1 MAVSVLGVADPLE
14 GGDEGWGPADT
25 PPAELRRY
33 DVAFPFHVE
42 AHGRVAAAHYDEHV
56 AQMIE
61 QVLFTAP
68 GERVNR
74 PDFGCGV
81 LQMVFGP
88 DAEAQAAATQFL
100 VLSSLQRWL
109 GEVIQVQAVTVQS
122 RDSRLDI
129 LIQYVIRPTGEARTR
144 RFAVAASGA

>member
-1 MAVSVLGVADPLE
+1 MDVSVLGS
-14 GGDEGWGPADT
+14 GDDGWAAAGIAA
-25 PPAELRRY
+25 PPSELNRF

-42 AHGRVAAAHYDEHV
+42 PHGRVAGAHYDDHV

-61 QVLFTAP
+61 QVLFTSP

-88 DAEAQAAATQFL
+88 DAETQAATAQFE
-100 VLSSLQRWL
+100 VLANLQRWL
-109 GEVIQVQAVTVQS
+109 GDVIQVSSVTVNA
-122 RDSRLDI
+122 RDSRLEID
-129 LIQYVIRPTGEARTR
+129 IQYLVRLSGQTRTR
-144 RFAVAASGA
+144 RFAATGSGT